1 MYLSF
6 ISCVFLMNNYCCY
19 VRCR

>member
-1 MYLSF
+1 
-6 ISCVFLMNNYCCY
+6 MNNYCCY